1 MRTHAV
7 NVTHL
12 VLGLVFLG
20 VAGTW
25 ALSASG
31 AVELEA
37 RWVLPLVL
45 VLAGGAGLV
54 AATAKTMRRP
64 QALEEADPPV

>member
-12 VLGLVFLG
+12 VMGLVFLG

-31 AVELEA
+31 AFDLEA
-37 RWVLPLVL
+37 RWLLPLVL
-45 VLAGGAGLV
+45 VLAGAAGLV
-54 AATAKTMRRP
+54 AATAKTLRR
-64 QALEEADPPV
+64 ARDDEEVDPEV

>member
-20 VAGTW
+20 IAGTW
-25 ALSASG
+25 ALSAG
-31 AVELEA
+31 GVVDLEA
-37 RWVLPLVL
+37 RWLLPMVL
-45 VLAGGAGLV
+45 VLAGAAGLV
-54 AATAKTMRRP
+54 AAMARTARRRP
-64 QALEEADPPV
+64 GPSEADPPL